1 MNREGL
7 SEEVQEIFRQADEEA
22 IPILDEALQ
31 PVMDRLDKKMLA
43 LYPAW
48 KKSDLKVTFSPKV
61 LRE

>member
-22 IPILDEALQ
+22 MPILDEALQ
-31 PVMDRLDKKMLA
+31 PVMDRLDRKMLA
-43 LYPAW
+43 LYPGW